1 MKKTNCCDAF
11 ECACNCQNS
20 THTCPAGFITS
31 SSTND
36 CGCTET
42 SCQPDNVRVAS
53 LDREGFVSFVPPL
66 LEASRFLTLSLCRCV
81 WWVAWFTQWRANGNK
96 GAKSALAHSCRTGTH
111 RCTSLSVYR
120 PCAIG
125 RVLRWSR
132 LNTKTRRYK
141 KYFYIFYVILYTLT
155 TQNYFKGKFLYVHND
170 NNLNLEYFYHIL
182 TVSVMYGIMYFV
194 CVNKLL
200 FSFFFLG
207 LHIHSDPWRMLWEV
221 HANQLC
227 GVGRRHS
234 WRCSSRGETQ
244 TGECEF

>member
-1 MKKTNCCDAF
+1 MTVEPPSAKNMKLRLQSLALLPLNLSSPSVCKKEECTQQSPPECPAHRRLSVKKTNCCDAF

-53 LDREGFVSFVPPL
+53 LDCKGFVSFGPPL
-66 LEASRFLTLSLCRCV
+66 LKASRFLILSLCRCV

-132 LNTKTRRYK
+132 LNTKTRGYN

-155 TQNYFKGKFLYVHND
+155 YKLATNNDFKGKFLYVHNK
-170 NNLNLEYFYHIL
+170 NLNLEYFI
-182 TVSVMYGIMYFV
+182 T
-194 CVNKLL
+194 
-200 FSFFFLG
+200 FS
-207 LHIHSDPWRMLWEV
+207 
-221 HANQLC
+221 Q
-227 GVGRRHS
+227 
-234 WRCSSRGETQ
+234 
-244 TGECEF
+244 